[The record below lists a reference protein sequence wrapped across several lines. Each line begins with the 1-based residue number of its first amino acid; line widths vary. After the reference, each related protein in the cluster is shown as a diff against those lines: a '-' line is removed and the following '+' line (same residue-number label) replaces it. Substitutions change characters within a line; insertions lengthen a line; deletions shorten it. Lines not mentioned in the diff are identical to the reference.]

1 MGGHYKYD
9 LFISYSRANF
19 DEVSRFVRLIKE
31 RIPTINIWFDITGIE
46 SGDEFDEKIINAI
59 NNSETII
66 FAVSEN
72 SINSK
77 WTKDEVMYAKNI
89 GRRIIPV
96 LLRNATLTGW
106 FLFKFGR
113 VDCIDSTDQL
123 QVDKLINNICKWHKG
138 KNVESAWVKPPV
150 KPRMGFRLSKQWIMI
165 ICGAMLI
172 IAFLSYFLFNSSTNE
187 REQYIPNDSISND
200 NNYSN
205 YDNYREDYVYDDYD
219 QSNADEIIRQLVNEG
234 NSSCPSVMSS
244 SGLEILSLKMIDNS
258 VVYTYR
264 FLTEVNKGNVNIE
277 NLGKDVVLSMLEYFD
292 SEPNPYIHFIEYV
305 LFHGYNIVYIY
316 NDVYGFEV
324 AKVVLTP
331 EDYRLMGVTQTIK

>member
-1 MGGHYKYD
+1 MSGQYKYD

-19 DEVSRFVRLIKE
+19 NEVSSFVKLIKQK
-31 RIPTINIWFDITGIE
+31 IPTIKIWFDITGIE
-46 SGDEFDEKIINAI
+46 CGDEFDEKIINAI

-77 WTKDEVMYAKNI
+77 WAKDEVMYAKNI

-96 LLRNATLTGW
+96 LLRNATLSGW

-138 KNVESAWVKPPV
+138 INVESAWVKPSV
-150 KPRMGFRLSKQWIMI
+150 KPRMGFQLSKQWIVI
-165 ICGAMLI
+165 ICGAVLM
-172 IAFLSYFLFNSSTNE
+172 IAFLAYFLFNSSTNE

-200 NNYSN
+200 NNYSD
-205 YDNYREDYVYDDYD
+205 YDNYREDYVYEDYN

-234 NSSCPSVMSS
+234 NSNCPSVMSS
-244 SGLEILSLKMIDNS
+244 SGLEIISVRMNDDS

-264 FLTEVNKGNVNIE
+264 FLTEVNTENANID
-277 NLGKDVVLSMLEYFD
+277 LWKDEVLSMLEYFD

-305 LFHGYNIVYIY
+305 LFHGYNLVYVY
-316 NDVYGFEV
+316 KDVYGSEV

-331 EDYRLMGVTQTIK
+331 EDYRLMGANY